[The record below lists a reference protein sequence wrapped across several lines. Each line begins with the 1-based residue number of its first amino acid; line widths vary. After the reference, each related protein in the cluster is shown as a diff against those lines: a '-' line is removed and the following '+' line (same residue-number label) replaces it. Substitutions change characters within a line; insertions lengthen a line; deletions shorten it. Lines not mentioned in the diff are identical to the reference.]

1 MYTKFTILKH
11 LKLIVFCK
19 YTQGPKLSCNQC
31 HYPMC
36 SSKCA
41 ETHSQTIE
49 CEIIAKNMP
58 HVEGTMKTDYQA
70 ILPLRCLLAKNTE
83 EWNYLQMFED
93 HCKVS
98 SYLVSI
104 CFKYIFCHYIYY

>member
-1 MYTKFTILKH
+1 MQVPKF
-11 LKLIVFCK
+11 
-19 YTQGPKLSCNQC
+19 SCIKC

-41 ETHSQTIE
+41 ETHSQTKE

-83 EWNYLQMFED
+83 QWNYLQMFED

-98 SYLVSI
+98 TYLVYVSN
-104 CFKYIFCHYIYY
+104 IFFCQNIFY

>member
-1 MYTKFTILKH
+1 MQVPKF
-11 LKLIVFCK
+11 
-19 YTQGPKLSCNQC
+19 SCIKC

-36 SSKCA
+36 SSNCA
-41 ETHSQTIE
+41 ESHSQTKE

-93 HCKVS
+93 HCKVHS
-98 SYLVSI
+98 CTKMMVHHENCLNKTIEFSFHLLG
-104 CFKYIFCHYIYY
+104 